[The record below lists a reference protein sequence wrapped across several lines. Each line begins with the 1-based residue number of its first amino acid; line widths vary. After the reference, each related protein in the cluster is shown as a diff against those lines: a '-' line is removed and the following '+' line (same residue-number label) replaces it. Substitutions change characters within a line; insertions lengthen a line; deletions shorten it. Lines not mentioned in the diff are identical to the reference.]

1 MAREMALAGV
11 NREELTPPEPPK
23 APQGLEAKWRNL
35 WYHHKWLLLFLA
47 FLLVLGLVFL
57 HQTLAKDDPDYEVIV
72 VTELAILPP
81 EQEALEAY
89 MAACGTD
96 VDGDGKIEVSTV
108 NLTPSYASDVAP
120 GIGHSD
126 AQKLI
131 SSLSTGENMLYVFD
145 ETSLRGFLET
155 VTDVTDE
162 DYWFFAPLNTASP
175 LYDEEL
181 CCFNWENDRRRHT
194 DELKTMPE
202 QLWFGVR
209 TADGTASRASSV
221 AMYENGK
228 LLLEKLADTAVL

>member
-11 NREELTPPEPPK
+11 NREELKPPEPPK
-23 APQGLEAKWRNL
+23 APEGWESKWQNI

-47 FLLVLGLVFL
+47 FLSVLALVLL
-57 HQTLAKDDPDYEVIV
+57 HQTLTKDNPDYEVIV

-89 MAACGTD
+89 LAACGAD
-96 VDGDGKIEVSTV
+96 VDEDGKVEVSIV

-131 SSLSTGENMLYVFD
+131 SSLASGENMLYVFD
-145 ETSLRGFLET
+145 DVSLRGFLDT
-155 VTDVTDE
+155 VSDVTDE
-162 DYWFFAPLNTASP
+162 DFWFFAPLNTTSS
-175 LYDEEL
+175 LYDAEL
-181 CCFNWENDRRRHT
+181 CCFDWAQDPRRNS
-194 DELKTMPE
+194 DALATMPE
-202 QLWFGVR
+202 HMWFGVR
-209 TADGTASRASSV
+209 TADGTASRPSST

-228 LLLEKLADTAVL
+228 CLLENLANTAVQ